1 MLNIT
6 TGSST
11 AITEIANST
20 VLAIETDVFNKSS
33 PQPRTTPQMVRPFGK
48 MSPRKSGSNKR
59 KKGKSQIFTDTP
71 IKNALEAEMAAKR
84 KPSGS
89 KKSAKRQLIIEESSD
104 SEVENDTDMPI
115 CDDSSEVSYEDPNEE
130 TVLQPSVADVT
141 IDDHVL
147 VRLPSKNSYRYFVG
161 RIKKVNKKTFD
172 IQFMERVKGSKT
184 TSNVFHFTS
193 DEIFKHGI
201 NDLVAKLPFPTRGT
215 TARSSHQFTFHSDV
229 FVEYTLY

>member
-1 MLNIT
+1 MQQA
-6 TGSST
+6 

-20 VLAIETDVFNKSS
+20 VLAIETDVSNKS
-33 PQPRTTPQMVRPFGK
+33 TPQMVRPFGK

-89 KKSAKRQLIIEESSD
+89 KKSAKRQLIIKESSD

-115 CDDSSEVSYEDPNEE
+115 CDYSSEVSYEDPNEE
-130 TVLQPSVADVT
+130 TVGQPLVADVT

-161 RIKKVNKKTFD
+161 HIKKVKKKLSISNSWKESKVRKLLAMYSILPVTKFSN
-172 IQFMERVKGSKT
+172 MELM
-184 TSNVFHFTS
+184 
-193 DEIFKHGI
+193 I
-201 NDLVAKLPFPTRGT
+201 
-215 TARSSHQFTFHSDV
+215 
-229 FVEYTLY
+229 